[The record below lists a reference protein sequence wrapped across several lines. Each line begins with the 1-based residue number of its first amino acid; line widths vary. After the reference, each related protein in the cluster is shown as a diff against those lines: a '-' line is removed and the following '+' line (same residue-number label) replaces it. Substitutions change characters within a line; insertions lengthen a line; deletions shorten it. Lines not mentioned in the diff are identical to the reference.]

1 MLVGE
6 GGVGVCFTW
15 WLGGYLVGGRGRG
28 RGWVMGY
35 GGWDE
40 APYIQGERT
49 MGSDGQGEKDDEDIT
64 H

>member
-1 MLVGE
+1 VFYVVVGRVF
-6 GGVGVCFTW
+6 GWGSG
-15 WLGGYLVGGRGRG
+15 LGL
-28 RGWVMGY
+28 GY
-35 GGWDE
+35 GICGWDE